1 MKKIGKFGIL
11 AIILLALFICLPQIA
26 HFSTDYLWFSEL
38 GYQSVFIKFTFA
50 KFIVGFVVFLL
61 VFLLSYFTLQMTTK
75 YQPEVRVENDTVIN
89 VPGKKSGKRMLTLLP
104 SLLLGLLAVGCLLLL
119 CGKIFYYFT
128 ANTGQCH
135 RSCIS

>member
-61 VFLLSYFTLQMTTK
+61 VF
-75 YQPEVRVENDTVIN
+75 
-89 VPGKKSGKRMLTLLP
+89 
-104 SLLLGLLAVGCLLLL
+104 
-119 CGKIFYYFT
+119 YYLIL
-128 ANTGQCH
+128 H
-135 RSCIS
+135 YR